1 MNQIKGA
8 RFLVTGG
15 AGFVGST
22 ITDQLLAA
30 GAAEVRILDNFI
42 RGTWA
47 NVAEAQKSGR
57 VQVVE
62 GDVRDAALVNRLT
75 EGVDYVFHQAAL
87 RITRCAEF
95 PREAVEVLMGGML
108 NVLEACVT
116 HKVKKIVAASS
127 ASVYGNPSYLPIDEG
142 HPFNNRTLY
151 GAGKIANEQM
161 LRAFYTM
168 YGLPYVAFRYF
179 NVYGPRMDGCCA
191 TGEISRVFAV
201 MLSECGPLLPARV
214 EAPLLARFSK

>member
-1 MNQIKGA
+1 MCRTMPSPPEFRRACCATGETNNFFWEGTALAAPQAKGKMNQIKGA

-22 ITDQLLAA
+22 ITDQLLGA

-127 ASVYGNPSYLPIDEG
+127 A
-142 HPFNNRTLY
+142 
-151 GAGKIANEQM
+151 
-161 LRAFYTM
+161 
-168 YGLPYVAFRYF
+168 
-179 NVYGPRMDGCCA
+179 
-191 TGEISRVFAV
+191 
-201 MLSECGPLLPARV
+201 
-214 EAPLLARFSK
+214 